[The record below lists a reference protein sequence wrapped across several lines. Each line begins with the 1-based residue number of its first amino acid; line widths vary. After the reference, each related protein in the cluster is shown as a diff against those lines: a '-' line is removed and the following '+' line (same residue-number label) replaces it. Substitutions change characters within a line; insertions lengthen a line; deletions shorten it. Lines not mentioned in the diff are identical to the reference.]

1 MDLVLTDKDYR
12 AMTCRQNLLT
22 NGEDGVDTRRLAV
35 NLAFP
40 VYWQCNFFFIIE
52 NCLYLQQKK
61 SERGGEFRYIKV
73 G

>member
-40 VYWQCNFFFIIE
+40 VYWQCNIYIFFLLRIVYIY
-52 NCLYLQQKK
+52 NRK
-61 SERGGEFRYIKV
+61 SLREGESFAI
-73 G
+73 